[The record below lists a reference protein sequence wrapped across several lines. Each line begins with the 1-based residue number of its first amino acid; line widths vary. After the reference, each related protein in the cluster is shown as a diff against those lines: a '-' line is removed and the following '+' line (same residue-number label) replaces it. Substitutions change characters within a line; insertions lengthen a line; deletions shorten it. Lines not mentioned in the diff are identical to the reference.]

1 MEEDSL
7 SRKLAVILHA
17 DVVGSTGLVRIN
29 ETLAHERIQNT
40 FQRFS
45 TTIDSYVGIT
55 HELRG
60 DALVAEFKRA
70 SDAVAA
76 ALTFQA
82 ENTQFNAKLED
93 EIQPQLR
100 IGISMGE
107 VVIADNTIT
116 GAGVVL
122 AQRLEQLA
130 EPGGVCIQG
139 AAYET
144 VPQRLPFEYESLG
157 EQQVKGF
164 EEPVRAYAVSLKS
177 GESIPPPE
185 VLAMSGAAQR
195 ERQKQRWIVAGGMA
209 LVVIVG
215 GGLAW
220 FQPWVP
226 REAPASIERM
236 TFPLPDKPS
245 IVVLPFDNLSGD
257 PSLDYFSDGITE
269 DLITELSR
277 HPYLTVAS
285 RNSSFTYKGK
295 PTKAR
300 EISEALGV
308 RYLLEGSVRKKD
320 DEVRITAQL
329 IDATADTHMWAER
342 FDEQGTDIFALQDRV
357 AQRIAGTVAGHSG
370 QVREAEWQR
379 VGTMDAAGLE
389 EYDYYLR
396 GHAIFYEFTPEA
408 MLKAREIWHEGLRKF
423 PESGLLRIKIGWT
436 YEQFFENGWSQTP
449 EEDIK
454 KAYELAQ
461 EGLTDENLSV
471 TGRWV
476 GHWLNAI
483 VHLFHKRDYDRA
495 LEEAAAANELAPSD
509 GEVLVHL
516 SRVPAY
522 AGKPELSLEWAM
534 RAINREVRVPDY
546 YYEGLGL
553 GHYANGDCEQALQ
566 AYENVPWSDLHVSP
580 PRVACFV
587 ELGRLEEARSEM
599 SRLLEENTYLTEA
612 TVRLRFP
619 YKSPAFFDRYLSALK
634 AAGLP

>member
-245 IVVLPFDNLSGD
+245 IVGLPFDNLSGD

-269 DLITELSR
+269 DLITEL
-277 HPYLTVAS
+277 
-285 RNSSFTYKGK
+285 
-295 PTKAR
+295 AR
-300 EISEALGV
+300 
-308 RYLLEGSVRKKD
+308 
-320 DEVRITAQL
+320 Q
-329 IDATADTHMWAER
+329 
-342 FDEQGTDIFALQDRV
+342 
-357 AQRIAGTVAGHSG
+357 
-370 QVREAEWQR
+370 
-379 VGTMDAAGLE
+379 
-389 EYDYYLR
+389 
-396 GHAIFYEFTPEA
+396 P
-408 MLKAREIWHEGLRKF
+408 
-423 PESGLLRIKIGWT
+423 
-436 YEQFFENGWSQTP
+436 
-449 EEDIK
+449 
-454 KAYELAQ
+454 
-461 EGLTDENLSV
+461 
-471 TGRWV
+471 
-476 GHWLNAI
+476 
-483 VHLFHKRDYDRA
+483 
-495 LEEAAAANELAPSD
+495 
-509 GEVLVHL
+509 
-516 SRVPAY
+516 
-522 AGKPELSLEWAM
+522 
-534 RAINREVRVPDY
+534 
-546 YYEGLGL
+546 
-553 GHYANGDCEQALQ
+553 
-566 AYENVPWSDLHVSP
+566 
-580 PRVACFV
+580 
-587 ELGRLEEARSEM
+587 
-599 SRLLEENTYLTEA
+599 
-612 TVRLRFP
+612 
-619 YKSPAFFDRYLSALK
+619 
-634 AAGLP
+634 